1 MRAGGVVSLTL
12 AAALAVH
19 AVRLAQAAPGDEAR
33 ATLEQRIALTAR
45 LLSDSPTA
53 QRIVASG
60 HAQAAAHLDEGR
72 LHHALS
78 EDALRRGDLAGARK
92 AADEALRHVAMA
104 RRLVPDAP
112 ARQAA
117 ARQRH
122 DQLVAHLER
131 LLENWR
137 QRLPSPGGAG
147 GAGGEADDGD
157 RVAALG
163 LLDTARAF
171 GQSGRYEEAVH
182 VLASAES
189 HVLAGMNR
197 LLTGR
202 DLDYTQRPASPAEEF
217 ALELQRHQGL
227 AELVPLALAELRPRG
242 DAALLIA
249 RYGEASKALREQAV
263 ARQQGGDVAQAL
275 ADLRN
280 ATLYLQRALGAAGVA
295 LPQPTGERP

>member
-104 RRLVPDAP
+104 RRLVPDTP
-112 ARQAA
+112 ARNAQ
-117 ARQRH
+117 ARQRAEQMQSTL
-122 DQLVAHLER
+122 DRLVES
-131 LLENWR
+131 WR
-137 QRLPSPGGAG
+137 QRAG
-147 GAGGEADDGD
+147 PADADDGD
-157 RVAALG
+157 LIIAQSLMGTAWRHASPLAISRCSTRFIAAALG
-163 LLDTARAF
+163 RYTATLWPCAAIRIWLPTPCMKPLWHCL
-171 GQSGRYEEAVH
+171 SGLMHLIPCVARLGPIWPV
-182 VLASAES
+182 VLATPCSP
-189 HVLAGMNR
+189 V
-197 LLTGR
+197 GR
-202 DLDYTQRPASPAEEF
+202 RTRWRCMSRTPS
-217 ALELQRHQGL
+217 
-227 AELVPLALAELRPRG
+227 
-242 DAALLIA
+242 
-249 RYGEASKALREQAV
+249 
-263 ARQQGGDVAQAL
+263 
-275 ADLRN
+275 
-280 ATLYLQRALGAAGVA
+280 T
-295 LPQPTGERP
+295 T